1 MTNASMPVPTRRV
14 DMWFSGTAPQRRVTV
29 VFRLILVIPQI
40 VVLAFLAVAG
50 FFVAVIGWFAALF
63 TGRLPD
69 FAHNYLSGLVRWEV
83 RVNAYILLLTDQYP
97 PFSFDDMDYP
107 VRPILPGPGQL
118 NRLSVLFRLVLA
130 IPAAVFAQ
138 IVNYGLTVPLS
149 IAMWVV
155 VIVTG
160 RLPPT
165 LYTTY
170 AALVRYQA
178 RLGAWFTM
186 LTSEY
191 AWGMFGDFVPP
202 APATPPPPIGAAEGG
217 GTQAVPPPPPP
228 VPSAPSAP
236 PAPPAPPQD
245 QPPFSYPSTGSTGE
259 QTATP
264 PAYPGAAPG
273 SSGWSPPQPPPS
285 AGSPGIPGA
294 MPPPSSWERT
304 SLPSSVEPLP
314 PWGILILQGAA
325 KGWMIFAVVW
335 GSIVFIAVDATRAH
349 RHPHHTT
356 SGLVT
361 TVAANT
367 SGPGSSHVVVRSP
380 AGELIPAGARPQ
392 ESPSP

>member
-1 MTNASMPVPTRRV
+1 MTNVSMSMPTRRV
-14 DMWFSGTAPQRRVTV
+14 EMWFSGTLPQRRVTV
-29 VFRLILVIPQI
+29 VFRLILAIPQI
-40 VVLAFLAVAG
+40 FVLVFLAIAG

-107 VRPILPGPGQL
+107 VRPILPAPGQL
-118 NRLSVLFRLVLA
+118 NRLSVLFRLILA

-138 IVNYGLTVPLS
+138 IVNYGLTVPLI

-160 RLPPT
+160 RMPPT

-178 RLGAWFTM
+178 RLTAWFNM

-202 APATPPPPIGAAEGG
+202 ASPTPPPPIGAVAGG
-217 GTQAVPPPPPP
+217 ETQAPPPPPPP
-228 VPSAPSAP
+228 VPSAPPS
-236 PAPPAPPQD
+236 PPQD
-245 QPPFSYPSTGSTGE
+245 QPPAQPFSYPSTGE

-273 SSGWSPPQPPPS
+273 SSGWSPPQPPPP
-285 AGSPGIPGA
+285 AGPPGVPGA

-304 SLPSSVEPLP
+304 SIPSQVEPLP

-335 GSIVFIAVDATRAH
+335 GSIVFIAVEAARGH
-349 RHPHHTT
+349 RNNHHTT
-356 SGLVT
+356 NGLVT
-361 TVAANT
+361 TVPANT
-367 SGPGSSHVVVRSP
+367 SGPGSSHIVVQLP
-380 AGELIPAGARPQ
+380 ADL
-392 ESPSP
+392 